1 MAKVLDLI
9 FKLDVAMNN
18 GIGGN
23 LAAVGQAVNDF
34 NNKLAGLKKTAAQ
47 TGEFVNLSQKIRT
60 NQETML
66 SMRQSAKLTGTQLD
80 ASRMQVQKLQSRYSA
95 LKAAQDKLIQSG
107 QKKSATYQIL
117 TQRLARTRGE
127 LQAAQTQTRNLER
140 EQSRLNNSADKLQR
154 GLERDR
160 ESLSQ
165 LRNALG
171 AAGQSTDALRE
182 KQARQLQQIE
192 RIEAAQRRYNEVRS
206 KLSWNS
212 FKGDLLES
220 AAIVKTFQ
228 APIKINMDFTA
239 AMASYKSVARLTAE
253 EFNDMSALAQKLGAE
268 TQFTATQAAQ
278 TMEILSRA
286 GWNTQDI
293 QAGVGQV
300 LNMAAAEGLQLTQ
313 SADAI
318 TRILG
323 GMGMKSN
330 QAGELADILAFT
342 SSQFPTDILKIA
354 DVMKPA
360 APLASQIGMNA
371 KQLAALV
378 GVMAQYGYSDSD
390 AGTAI
395 ASTLMRLAREPKEVA
410 KALDKLN
417 ISVKTRDGHYRE
429 FPDLLK
435 EIYAKTVK
443 LGEAEQVNYFARI
456 FGLQQGKA
464 LTALAKGAYN
474 GDIDRAEQR
483 LNNNE
488 HVGWAGQTAQ
498 IRNDTLT
505 GDLTRLGSAWE
516 GLMNKI
522 GQALEPIN
530 RFVTGTLTNW
540 ITELN
545 NLITNHQDLANWIAR
560 VVYIAGGLKIFFTVY
575 KYMKL
580 IFSLASSWA
589 ALQTAIN
596 GVSIAT
602 KAWEGAQ
609 WLLNAAMN
617 ANPIGLVITAIAG
630 LVAAGYALYENW
642 DKIKQFGVTMWEYIQ
657 QAAAA
662 LANWFNS
669 WVLPNIFE
677 PLLNF
682 AGDIID
688 GLKNLFSGFGDW
700 LMSVFSNLNP
710 FNWELP
716 SWLGGGSSNSTQVS
730 APPQLG
736 GKAGSNGQ
744 RNTTIRTPGGRN
756 KGGFTPHAS
765 GGIFTTPHLG
775 LVAEAGAEAIIPL
788 TDKTR
793 GTGLLIQ
800 AAQKL
805 GLIHESSNTSSINN
819 NNLTRSFTETNNII
833 SREVFGSNQETL
845 SESKRGIFS
854 DGDSTT
860 NINYVNGGTNR
871 NNKQFAPVINISVNA
886 SGPELQNNNS
896 LGELIAERVKS
907 VLDEINNNFMRLE
920 YA

>member
-1 MAKVLDLI
+1 MAKMLELVVGLSCVMQGQPEAPFRQASYAVQQFNSKIKSLTSTQ
-9 FKLDVAMNN
+9 KLAGDFQKLTQNINYNN
-18 GIGGN
+18 KALSQNRQQFGENAKRIMSLKQGIQDTRARQEIERLQRANDKLNASYEKLQQKDKSYQQSLSDTSSKLKAAGFDTDN
-23 LAAVGQAVNDF
+23 LAA
-34 NNKLAGLKKTAAQ
+34 
-47 TGEFVNLSQKIRT
+47 SH
-60 NQETML
+60 
-66 SMRQSAKLTGTQLD
+66 
-80 ASRMQVQKLQSRYSA
+80 
-95 LKAAQDKLIQSG
+95 
-107 QKKSATYQIL
+107 
-117 TQRLARTRGE
+117 
-127 LQAAQTQTRNLER
+127 
-140 EQSRLNNSADKLQR
+140 DKLQR
-154 GLERDR
+154 ELDQTAQANQRVAEAQKKFDIVR
-160 ESLSQ
+160 SQ
-165 LRNALG
+165 L
-171 AAGQSTDALRE
+171 
-182 KQARQLQQIE
+182 
-192 RIEAAQRRYNEVRS
+192 
-206 KLSWNS
+206 SWGNIR
-212 FKGDLLES
+212 GDLIKS

-239 AMASYKSVARLTAE
+239 AMASYRSVARLTE
-253 EFNDMSALAQKLGAE
+253 KEFNDMSMLAQRLGAE

-354 DVMKPA
+354 EVMKPA

-395 ASTLMRLAREPKEVA
+395 ASTLMRLAKEPKEVT

-435 EIYAKTVK
+435 EIYTKTAKF
-443 LGEAEQVNYFARI
+443 GEAEQVNYFARI

-540 ITELN
+540 ITDLN

-560 VVYIAGGLKIFFTVY
+560 IVYIAGGLKIFFTVY

-589 ALQTAIN
+589 TLQTAIN

-630 LVAAGYALYENW
+630 LVALGYSLYKNW
-642 DKIKQFGVTMWEYIQ
+642 DSIKNLGVNMWAWIKEKC
-657 QAAAA
+657 AAF
-662 LANWFNS
+662 LAYWDSISFS
-669 WVLPNIFE
+669 NIFSSIKDSA
-677 PLLNF
+677 LGVIADLRNMF
-682 AGDIID
+682 NDFCDWIMS
-688 GLKNLFSGFGDW
+688 LFSG
-700 LMSVFSNLNP
+700 LNP

-716 SWLGGGSSNSTQVS
+716 SWLGGGSSNSAQVS

-756 KGGFTPHAS
+756 KGGFTPHAT
-765 GGIFTTPHLG
+765 GGIFTKPHLG
-775 LVAEAGAEAIIPL
+775 LVAESGAEAIIPL

-800 AAQKL
+800 AAEKL

-819 NNLTRSFTETNNII
+819 NNLTRSFSETNNII
-833 SREVFGSNQETL
+833 NREVFSSNQETL

-854 DGDSTT
+854 DGDSIT
-860 NINYVNGGTNR
+860 NINYVNGGANR

-896 LGELIAERVKS
+896 LGELIAEKVKS

>member
-1 MAKVLDLI
+1 MAKMLELVVGLSCVMQGQPEAPFRQASYAVQQFNSKIKSLTSTQ
-9 FKLDVAMNN
+9 KLAGDFQKLTQNINYNN
-18 GIGGN
+18 KALSQNRQQFGENAKRIMSLKQGIQDTRARQEIERLQRANDKLNASYEKLQQKDKSYQQSLSDTSSKLKAAGFDTDN
-23 LAAVGQAVNDF
+23 LAA
-34 NNKLAGLKKTAAQ
+34 
-47 TGEFVNLSQKIRT
+47 SH
-60 NQETML
+60 
-66 SMRQSAKLTGTQLD
+66 
-80 ASRMQVQKLQSRYSA
+80 
-95 LKAAQDKLIQSG
+95 
-107 QKKSATYQIL
+107 
-117 TQRLARTRGE
+117 
-127 LQAAQTQTRNLER
+127 
-140 EQSRLNNSADKLQR
+140 DKLQR
-154 GLERDR
+154 ELDQTAQANQRVAEAQKKFDIVR
-160 ESLSQ
+160 SQ
-165 LRNALG
+165 L
-171 AAGQSTDALRE
+171 
-182 KQARQLQQIE
+182 
-192 RIEAAQRRYNEVRS
+192 
-206 KLSWNS
+206 SWGNIR
-212 FKGDLLES
+212 GDLIKS

-239 AMASYKSVARLTAE
+239 AMASYRSVARLTE
-253 EFNDMSALAQKLGAE
+253 KEFNDMSMLAQRLGAE

-354 DVMKPA
+354 EVMKPA

-395 ASTLMRLAREPKEVA
+395 ASTLMRLAKEPKEVT

-435 EIYAKTVK
+435 EIYTKTAKF
-443 LGEAEQVNYFARI
+443 GEAEQVNYFARI

-505 GDLTRLGSAWE
+505 GDLTRLSSAWE

-540 ITELN
+540 ITDLN

-560 VVYIAGGLKIFFTVY
+560 IVYIAGGLKIFFTVY

-589 ALQTAIN
+589 TLQTAIN

-716 SWLGGGSSNSTQVS
+716 SWLGGGSSNSAQVS

-744 RNTTIRTPGGRN
+744 RNATIRTPGGRN
-756 KGGFTPHAS
+756 KGGFTPHAV
-765 GGIFTTPHLG
+765 GGIFTKPHLG

-800 AAQKL
+800 AAEKL

-819 NNLTRSFTETNNII
+819 NNLTRSFSETNNII
-833 SREVFGSNQETL
+833 NREVFSSKQETL

>member
-1 MAKVLDLI
+1 
-9 FKLDVAMNN
+9 
-18 GIGGN
+18 
-23 LAAVGQAVNDF
+23 
-34 NNKLAGLKKTAAQ
+34 
-47 TGEFVNLSQKIRT
+47 
-60 NQETML
+60 
-66 SMRQSAKLTGTQLD
+66 
-80 ASRMQVQKLQSRYSA
+80 
-95 LKAAQDKLIQSG
+95 
-107 QKKSATYQIL
+107 
-117 TQRLARTRGE
+117 
-127 LQAAQTQTRNLER
+127 
-140 EQSRLNNSADKLQR
+140 
-154 GLERDR
+154 
-160 ESLSQ
+160 
-165 LRNALG
+165 
-171 AAGQSTDALRE
+171 
-182 KQARQLQQIE
+182 
-192 RIEAAQRRYNEVRS
+192 
-206 KLSWNS
+206 
-212 FKGDLLES
+212 
-220 AAIVKTFQ
+220 
-228 APIKINMDFTA
+228 
-239 AMASYKSVARLTAE
+239 
-253 EFNDMSALAQKLGAE
+253 MSILAQKLGAE
-268 TQFTATQAAQ
+268 TQFTAAQAAQ

-286 GWNTQDI
+286 GWNTSDI

-354 DVMKPA
+354 EVMKPA

-395 ASTLMRLAREPKEVA
+395 ASTLMRLAKEPKEVS

-435 EIYAKTVK
+435 EIYTKTAKF
-443 LGEAEQVNYFARI
+443 GEAEQVNYFARI

-540 ITELN
+540 ITDLN
-545 NLITNHQDLANWIAR
+545 NLITNHQDLANWITR
-560 VVYIAGGLKIFFTVY
+560 IVYIAGGLKIFFTVY

-630 LVAAGYALYENW
+630 LVALGYSLYKNW
-642 DKIKQFGVTMWEYIQ
+642 DSIKNLGVNMWAWIKEKC
-657 QAAAA
+657 AAF
-662 LANWFNS
+662 LVYWDSISFS
-669 WVLPNIFE
+669 NIFSSIKDSA
-677 PLLNF
+677 LGVIADLRNMF
-682 AGDIID
+682 NDFCNWIMS
-688 GLKNLFSGFGDW
+688 LFSG
-700 LMSVFSNLNP
+700 LNP

-716 SWLGGGSSNSTQVS
+716 SWLGGGSPNSVQVS

-744 RNTTIRTPGGRN
+744 PAGKRTPGGRN
-756 KGGFTPHAS
+756 KADSVPRYAT
-765 GGIFTTPHLG
+765 GGIFTKPHLG

-800 AAQKL
+800 AAEKL

-833 SREVFGSNQETL
+833 NREIFNSKQDTL
-845 SESKRGIFS
+845 SNGGIFNDENS
-854 DGDSTT
+854 IT

-886 SGPELQNNNS
+886 GGSESRDNNS
-896 LGELIAERVKS
+896 LGGLIAEKVKS

>member
-1 MAKVLDLI
+1 MAKMLELVVGLSCVMQGQPEAPFRQASYAVQQFNSKIKSLTSTQ
-9 FKLDVAMNN
+9 KLAGDFQKLTQNINYNN
-18 GIGGN
+18 KALSQNRQQFGENAKRIMSLKQGIQDTRARQEIERLQRANDKLNASYEKLQQKDKSYQQSLSDTSSKLKAAGFDTDN
-23 LAAVGQAVNDF
+23 LAA
-34 NNKLAGLKKTAAQ
+34 
-47 TGEFVNLSQKIRT
+47 SH
-60 NQETML
+60 
-66 SMRQSAKLTGTQLD
+66 
-80 ASRMQVQKLQSRYSA
+80 
-95 LKAAQDKLIQSG
+95 
-107 QKKSATYQIL
+107 
-117 TQRLARTRGE
+117 
-127 LQAAQTQTRNLER
+127 
-140 EQSRLNNSADKLQR
+140 DKLQR
-154 GLERDR
+154 ELDQTAQANQRVAEAQKKFDIVR
-160 ESLSQ
+160 SQ
-165 LRNALG
+165 L
-171 AAGQSTDALRE
+171 
-182 KQARQLQQIE
+182 
-192 RIEAAQRRYNEVRS
+192 
-206 KLSWNS
+206 SWGNIR
-212 FKGDLLES
+212 GDLIKS

-239 AMASYKSVARLTAE
+239 AMASYRSVARLTE
-253 EFNDMSALAQKLGAE
+253 KEFNDMSMLAQRLGAE

-354 DVMKPA
+354 EVMKPA

-395 ASTLMRLAREPKEVA
+395 ASTLMRLAKEPKEVT

-435 EIYAKTVK
+435 EIYTKTAKF
-443 LGEAEQVNYFARI
+443 GEAEQVNYFARI

-540 ITELN
+540 ITDLN

-560 VVYIAGGLKIFFTVY
+560 IVYIAGGLKIFFTVY

-589 ALQTAIN
+589 TLQTAIN

-630 LVAAGYALYENW
+630 LVALGYSLYKNW
-642 DKIKQFGVTMWEYIQ
+642 DSIKNLGVNMWAWIKEKCS
-657 QAAAA
+657 AF
-662 LANWFNS
+662 LAYWDSISFS
-669 WVLPNIFE
+669 NIFSSIKDSA
-677 PLLNF
+677 LGVIADLRNMF
-682 AGDIID
+682 NDFCDWIMS
-688 GLKNLFSGFGDW
+688 LFSG
-700 LMSVFSNLNP
+700 LNP

-716 SWLGGGSSNSTQVS
+716 SWLGGGSSNSAQVS

-756 KGGFTPHAS
+756 KGGFTPHAT
-765 GGIFTTPHLG
+765 GGIFTKPHLG
-775 LVAEAGAEAIIPL
+775 LVAESGAEAIIPL

-800 AAQKL
+800 AAEKL

-819 NNLTRSFTETNNII
+819 NNLTRSFSETNNII
-833 SREVFGSNQETL
+833 NREVFSSNQETL

-854 DGDSTT
+854 DGDSIT
-860 NINYVNGGTNR
+860 NINYVNGGANR

-896 LGELIAERVKS
+896 LGELIAEKVKS